1 MIEDNFATLETL
13 IGILVIAEGRGAN
26 DVSLQGIVGDVKAG
40 GWTQKQDGLDYTRL
54 LGNHL
59 GINSTVPHNH
69 EEGINSTSDTGT
81 TMNNPNVN
89 GRDISMEE

>member
-1 MIEDNFATLETL
+1 
-13 IGILVIAEGRGAN
+13 
-26 DVSLQGIVGDVKAG
+26 
-40 GWTQKQDGLDYTRL
+40 
-54 LGNHL
+54 LGNQF

-89 GRDISMEE
+89 GMDISMDLRMTFVLRYGKRNGNDEIQQWRR